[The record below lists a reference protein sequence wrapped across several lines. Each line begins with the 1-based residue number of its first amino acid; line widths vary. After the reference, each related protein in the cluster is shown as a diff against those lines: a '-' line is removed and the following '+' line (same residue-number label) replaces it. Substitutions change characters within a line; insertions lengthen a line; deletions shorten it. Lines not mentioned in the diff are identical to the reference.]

1 MKALF
6 TSLVVLL
13 MVASCKSAEVVTTE
27 NKDVNEE
34 VTQDGAVTG
43 VVYVNLKGCPVLIL
57 VDSGTD
63 QKRLYPVNL
72 PEEFKVD
79 GTKIS
84 FNYVPSRAMQP
95 EGCTLI
101 DMVVSVENVQK
112 TR

>member
-1 MKALF
+1 MRAIFIILM
-6 TSLVVLL
+6 VVLL
-13 MVASCKSAEVVTTE
+13 ISSCKSVEVFEIE
-27 NKDVNEE
+27 NKEVIEE
-34 VTQDGAVTG
+34 VAHDDSVSG
-43 VVYVNLKGCPVLIL
+43 VVYVGIKGCPILII
-57 VDSGTD
+57 VDNGND

-72 PEEFKVD
+72 PQDFKVD

-101 DMVVSVENVQK
+101 DMVVSVENVKK